1 MIILKISAFVIV
13 SVFLVTVLKKER
25 PEFALVLQIAA
36 TVAVITYSLTVT
48 RELLT
53 QISDMSLHFGV
64 NSRYLKLLFGVLCVC
79 TTAEITSSFCKD
91 SGMTSLSS
99 AIELSSALIALSIC
113 MPMIRAVFDF
123 AWSLIR

>member
-1 MIILKISAFVIV
+1 MV

-25 PEFALVLQIAA
+25 PEFALLLQIGA
-36 TVAVITYSLTVT
+36 TVAVIAYSLTVT
-48 RELLT
+48 RDIIAE
-53 QISDMSLHFGV
+53 IGDMAYGFGI
-64 NSRYLKLLFGVLCVC
+64 NSRYLKILFSVLCVC
-79 TTAEITSSFCKD
+79 AVAEITSSFCKD

-99 AIELSSALIALSIC
+99 AVELSCALITLSLS